1 MAEDILV
8 DVDNS
13 EEGRSYW
20 DQGDK
25 ISTSK
30 IFNKM
35 GIGRHSKKGFKLAT
49 ACLGVL
55 CVILLIVI
63 ISHKSHNNCNN
74 DNSDGTFQRL
84 TADNNVTHNTVQS
97 ETIYSNLNKQM
108 NLLLTS
114 HNILIQEKS
123 LILTRYNNLTDD
135 RNLLQISYNDLIL
148 QKSQLNSNYTNLS
161 REKSDLQTSNAML
174 SDEKAQLQASYNNLT
189 RERDNLQTLLTKLDS
204 RLADGW
210 IARKPSLYKVSSEKR
225 SWQESRDSCLNMGA
239 DLIVVNDIEEQKF
252 LLPYKNVWIGLS
264 DTDNEGVWKWV
275 DGTPLTIKYW
285 APGEP
290 NNAGNEDCAEISSN
304 AANPMKA
311 WNDVP
316 CYSSFQYICEDHF

>member
-35 GIGRHSKKGFKLAT
+35 GIGRHSKK
-49 ACLGVL
+49 
-55 CVILLIVI
+55 
-63 ISHKSHNNCNN
+63 
-74 DNSDGTFQRL
+74 
-84 TADNNVTHNTVQS
+84 
-97 ETIYSNLNKQM
+97 
-108 NLLLTS
+108 
-114 HNILIQEKS
+114 
-123 LILTRYNNLTDD
+123 
-135 RNLLQISYNDLIL
+135 
-148 QKSQLNSNYTNLS
+148 
-161 REKSDLQTSNAML
+161 
-174 SDEKAQLQASYNNLT
+174 
-189 RERDNLQTLLTKLDS
+189 DS

-290 NNAGNEDCAEISSN
+290 NNAGNEDCAEISSK